1 MDKTLYAVANDRNFI
16 SSVPP
21 KSVQSEF
28 FYFERTI
35 NGTKLLPL
43 DMLIIDIDLFFL
55 GKSVCN
61 IREYEVFKN
70 FVLHAD
76 GLKSDEFSRVLDEQL
91 GIIVEMLS
99 PSFIA
104 SDMMANEA
112 ALSNRLLAA
121 SSLIDAL
128 GDLGRLKA
136 DTQGMISDG
145 LSKAIREAKKAALM
159 MS

>member
-1 MDKTLYAVANDRNFI
+1 MDKAFYSVAQDRSFLN
-16 SSVPP
+16 SVPP
-21 KSVQSEF
+21 KSIQSEF

-43 DMLIIDIDLFFL
+43 DMLIVDIDSFFL
-55 GKSVCN
+55 GKMVCN
-61 IREYEVFKN
+61 TREYEVFKN
-70 FVLHAD
+70 FVLYAD
-76 GLKSDEFSRVLDEQL
+76 GLASNEFSRVLDEQL
-91 GIIVEMLS
+91 GVIVEMLN
-99 PSFIA
+99 PSYIA
-104 SDMMANEA
+104 SDMIVNEA
-112 ALSNRLLAA
+112 TQSNRLLAA

-145 LSKAIREAKKAALM
+145 LSKAIREAKRAALV